1 MSSTTVHIK
10 DETLRE
16 IDEIARRRG
25 VSRNRVVNEALEQA
39 ISRDKGEW
47 PPGFFERHADETTQ
61 AEIDEAGRE
70 LDHAIT
76 AARRNRGASLL

>member
-1 MSSTTVHIK
+1 MPSTTVHIK

-39 ISRDKGEW
+39 VSRDKGAW
-47 PPGFFERHADETTQ
+47 PAGFFEQHADEATRS
-61 AEIDEAGRE
+61 EIEEAGRE
-70 LDHAIT
+70 LEHAII
-76 AARRNRGASLL
+76 AARRNRGAALL